1 MTRVKSAS
9 AQHVHSTYIH
19 VHAVLFTSDFNSHSI
34 PGHPLTISLNTLT
47 MLCHAV
53 PTYSNS
59 TLPNWALPGR
69 RPCTLVVWVPSSPS
83 RRRWFEPHCGPCG
96 FIWVPASSSGS
107 CVMGHDGGTKVVGFF
122 LLRPLALLSG
132 LRFLSILS
140 IPGARQFINATT
152 GGENILI
159 KMS

>member
-1 MTRVKSAS
+1 MTHVCANDSSQKYFRPR
-9 AQHVHSTYIH
+9 HVHSTYIH

-107 CVMGHDGGTKVVGFF
+107 WDMMGEPRWLAFF
-122 LLRPLALLSG
+122 CFGPWH
-132 LRFLSILS
+132 F
-140 IPGARQFINATT
+140 
-152 GGENILI
+152 
-159 KMS
+159 

>member
-1 MTRVKSAS
+1 MTHVCANDSSQKYFRPR
-9 AQHVHSTYIH
+9 HVHSTYIH

-59 TLPNWALPGR
+59 TLPNWALQLGLAWKAALYPSGIGAIFTIEASLVRTPLWPMWVYMGPG
-69 RPCTLVVWVPSSPS
+69 LLL
-83 RRRWFEPHCGPCG
+83 GL
-96 FIWVPASSSGS
+96 
-107 CVMGHDGGTKVVGFF
+107 MGHDGGTKVVGFF

-132 LRFLSILS
+132 PWHF
-140 IPGARQFINATT
+140 
-152 GGENILI
+152 
-159 KMS
+159 